1 MTSVPNERQ
10 FSTSSSATAV
20 AFVNHSP
27 LGAAVVPRTL
37 DRLVAELAEGI
48 QKATAAFYD
57 VHKHLLLGKKPS
69 RQSMDLFLEAKHA
82 FRSEFDAL
90 RNILQSIHRHSHGY
104 EVSCQR
110 APDDRYMSANR
121 CQLSAKAL
129 LRDLQTGDEE
139 YEKVLLSFK
148 DQQISLFDLLNA
160 KGQKIARQMSA
171 GMESDIV
178 AKNPVLALYDALDG
192 IQSSLNDI
200 FSFWEAHVSFLK
212 LLVNRQSNFPL
223 PGDET
228 KVTVELW
235 ISYQNAILR
244 SSSSISESVDA
255 LDVTPVVP
263 ITQKRSWRKDT
274 YFSVHAG
281 LIGPN
286 FATVDTPHPVEAT
299 KELDVHRS
307 FSSRLGRLFYHLF

>member
-27 LGAAVVPRTL
+27 LGTAEVSPVILESQLYNTQLFPLQVPHTL
-37 DRLVAELAEGI
+37 DRLVTELAERI

-129 LRDLQTGDEE
+129 LRDLQTGNEE

-148 DQQISLFDLLNA
+148 DQQISLFDLLNS
-160 KGQKIARQMSA
+160 KGQKI
-171 GMESDIV
+171 G
-178 AKNPVLALYDALDG
+178 
-192 IQSSLNDI
+192 
-200 FSFWEAHVSFLK
+200 SFLFFF
-212 LLVNRQSNFPL
+212 VCFP
-223 PGDET
+223 
-228 KVTVELW
+228 
-235 ISYQNAILR
+235 
-244 SSSSISESVDA
+244 
-255 LDVTPVVP
+255 
-263 ITQKRSWRKDT
+263 KR
-274 YFSVHAG
+274 
-281 LIGPN
+281 
-286 FATVDTPHPVEAT
+286 
-299 KELDVHRS
+299 
-307 FSSRLGRLFYHLF
+307 